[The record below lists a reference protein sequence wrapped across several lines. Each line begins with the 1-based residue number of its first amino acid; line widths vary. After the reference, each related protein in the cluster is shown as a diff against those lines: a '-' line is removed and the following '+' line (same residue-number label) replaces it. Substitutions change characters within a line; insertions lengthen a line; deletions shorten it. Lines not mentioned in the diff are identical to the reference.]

1 MTMLV
6 EGRQGDV
13 ETFRGNMIDL
23 FNSCTAYRV
32 IDRVNPGSPI
42 YIPFLED
49 TCNAIPT
56 QAPGG
61 AGGPGS
67 PTLLAPTSIE
77 RGSLAG
83 DDDDGPNLGL
93 IIGPIA
99 GGVVLLVIIGVA
111 VSRMRSTSAE

>member
-1 MTMLV
+1 MSPILIIKTDCPGSVPEIDACYGVTMTMLV

-67 PTLLAPTSIE
+67 PTLLAPT
-77 RGSLAG
+77 
-83 DDDDGPNLGL
+83 
-93 IIGPIA
+93 
-99 GGVVLLVIIGVA
+99 
-111 VSRMRSTSAE
+111 